1 MIRARRPFD
10 RGHVSSLAYDKSQL
24 DQNSLVSRKTEN
36 SPHTELQEAQEQFI
50 LEWGRMSSSWGI
62 NRTMAQILALLFSS
76 SEPLT
81 VDEIME
87 RLRIS
92 RGNASMSLRDLM
104 DWGIVRRFRRPG
116 ERRDTYVSDSDPW
129 VMFAKVVRER
139 KRREVDP
146 TVSAIRECLARVP
159 ESDEAEAKAL
169 RERLSGLLEVFG
181 LLDDAYQQVF
191 ATDQAFRNTMRL
203 FRSDR

>member
-1 MIRARRPFD
+1 M
-10 RGHVSSLAYDKSQL
+10 
-24 DQNSLVSRKTEN
+24 SRKTEN
-36 SPHTELQEAQEQFI
+36 SPQTELQEAQEQFI

-104 DWGIVRRFRRPG
+104 DWGIVRRFRKPG

-129 VMFAKVVRER
+129 IMFAKVVRER

-159 ESDEAEAKAL
+159 EGDDPEAQAL
-169 RERLSGLLEVFG
+169 RQRLTGLLEVFG
-181 LLDDAYQQVF
+181 LMDTAYQQVF
-191 ATDQAFRNTMRL
+191 ATDQAFKNTLRL
-203 FRSDR
+203 FRSDS

>member
-1 MIRARRPFD
+1 M
-10 RGHVSSLAYDKSQL
+10 SK
-24 DQNSLVSRKTEN
+24 KTEN
-36 SPHTELQEAQEQFI
+36 LMRSEVEHAQDQFI

-62 NRTMAQILALLFSS
+62 NRTMAQILALLFTSAT
-76 SEPLT
+76 PLT

-116 ERRDTYVSDSDPW
+116 ERKDAYACETDPW
-129 VMFAKVVRER
+129 TMFARVTRER

-146 TVSAIRECLARVP
+146 TVTAIRECLERIP
-159 ESDEAEAKAL
+159 EDAEGDQAEAL
-169 RERLSGLLEVFG
+169 RTRLAGLMEIFTI
-181 LLDDAYQQVF
+181 LDAVYRQIF
-191 ATDQAFRNTMRL
+191 ATDKSFYETMKL
-203 FRSDR
+203 FKA

>member
-1 MIRARRPFD
+1 M
-10 RGHVSSLAYDKSQL
+10 SE
-24 DQNSLVSRKTEN
+24 KTEN
-36 SPHTELQEAQEQFI
+36 VKVADLESAQDQFI

-62 NRTMAQILALLFSS
+62 NRTMAQILALLFTAH
-76 SEPLT
+76 EPMT

-104 DWGIVRRFRRPG
+104 DWGIVRRFRKPG
-116 ERRDTYVSDSDPW
+116 ERKDVYSCESDPW

-146 TVSAIRECLARVP
+146 TVTAIRECLDRIPPDVDGAQA
-159 ESDEAEAKAL
+159 DAL
-169 RERLSGLLEVFG
+169 RTRMAGLLEIFTIM
-181 LLDDAYQQVF
+181 DAVYRQVF
-191 ATDQAFRNTMRL
+191 STDKSFSETMRM
-203 FRSDR
+203 FKS

>member
-1 MIRARRPFD
+1 
-10 RGHVSSLAYDKSQL
+10 
-24 DQNSLVSRKTEN
+24 
-36 SPHTELQEAQEQFI
+36 
-50 LEWGRMSSSWGI
+50 MSSSWGI
-62 NRTMAQILALLFSS
+62 NRTMAQILALLFTSA
-76 SEPLT
+76 EPLT
-81 VDEIME
+81 VDDIME

-146 TVSAIRECLARVP
+146 TVSAIRECIARIP
-159 ESDEAEAKAL
+159 ESDEEEAKAL
-169 RERLSGLLEVFG
+169 RERLAGLLEVFG
-181 LLDDAYQQVF
+181 LLDAAYQQVF
-191 ATDQAFRNTMRL
+191 STDQAFRNTMRL